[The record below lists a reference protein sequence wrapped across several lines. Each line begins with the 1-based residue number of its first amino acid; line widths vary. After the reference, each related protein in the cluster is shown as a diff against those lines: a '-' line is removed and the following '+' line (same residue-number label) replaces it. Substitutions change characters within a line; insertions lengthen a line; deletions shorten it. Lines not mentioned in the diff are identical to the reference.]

1 MWLPSQGIVG
11 TFIEGDNNYYWHNL
25 LGHISLSN
33 ITISDFLGESRSLD
47 S

>member
-11 TFIEGDNNYYWHNL
+11 TFIEGGNNYYWHTL
-25 LGHISLSN
+25 LGRISLRN
-33 ITISDFLGESRSLD
+33 ITISDFLGERISLG